1 MASVKE
7 TFNAM
12 ISKAIEN
19 TELIETPKDKAIA
32 YAAIASALAQTGRV
46 SDIIAEPLS
55 EPVKE
60 KPKKNA
66 DKMKKQPGFLPPDKE
81 EILGEPVEETKKKIE
96 EQKKESVPKFTSEWT
111 DEAQEYYKD
120 EFEYLEQFLEKWD
133 EDSFNQ
139 CLADFSSGT
148 IKDFDGIN
156 PLNIS
161 ALVTYLKVIDSQ
173 LEEEKSN

>member
-7 TFNAM
+7 TFNCM

-19 TELIETPKDKAIA
+19 AELIETPKDKAVA

-46 SDIIAEPLS
+46 SDIIAES
-55 EPVKE
+55 VTEPVVQ
-60 KPKKNA
+60 KNA

-81 EILGEPVEETKKKIE
+81 EILGEPVEETEKKISE
-96 EQKKESVPKFTSEWT
+96 MKKVTPKFTAEWT
-111 DEAQEYYKD
+111 DEANAYYEK
-120 EFEYLEQFLEKWD
+120 EFAYLEKFLEKWG
-133 EDSFNQ
+133 EDGFNQ

-161 ALVTYLKVIDSQ
+161 ALVTYLKEIEAQ
-173 LEEEKSN
+173 EEKSA